1 MIVPSGWYV
10 VLEAQ
15 ELKAGRALGVK
26 RFGRDLVFWREAGG
40 KAVAMADL
48 CPHRSAKLSLGP
60 VQNGCLA
67 CPFHGFEFE
76 ASGACRLVPETEKAA
91 ANLQVETFN
100 CREEHGFIWLYW
112 EREPENHIA
121 DDAKKLAEKQLPWF
135 EALDEKNF
143 GPHCIARSVSDWPI
157 HISRCIENQLDYA
170 HLPYVH
176 RTTIGRGVDIRG
188 QRNFE
193 LSENS
198 IKLGFSEKNTEKGY
212 FHFLFP
218 NIWTLCILPGR
229 FHQMLAFVPVSE
241 TETRIYLRAYQKFI
255 NLPVLSP
262 LLHVLLASQNMKIL
276 GQDKAVVLSQ
286 RPNSSIEAEQEKLY
300 PSDRGIVWF
309 RKMWLEKIAAAAEKQ
324 PH

>member
-1 MIVPSGWYV
+1 MEVPSGWYV
-10 VLEAQ
+10 VLDAQ
-15 ELKAGRALGVK
+15 ELKGGRALGVK

-48 CPHRSAKLSLGP
+48 CPHRSAKLSLGT
-60 VQNGCLA
+60 VEDGCLA

-76 ASGACRLVPETEKAA
+76 ANGACRLVPETEKAA
-91 ANLQVETFN
+91 ANLQVETFS

-112 EREPENHIA
+112 GPEPDHLTESR
-121 DDAKKLAEKQLPWF
+121 LPWF

-143 GPHCIARSVSDWPI
+143 GPYSIARSVSDWPI

-188 QRNFE
+188 LRHFE
-193 LSENS
+193 LTENS
-198 IKLGFSEKNTEKGY
+198 IKLGFSEKASEKGY

-241 TETRIYLRAYQKFI
+241 TETRIYLRAYQNFI
-255 NLPVLSP
+255 NLPILSP
-262 LLHVLLASQNMKIL
+262 LLHALLSAQNMKIL

-300 PSDRGIVWF
+300 PSDRGIAWF
-309 RKMWLEKIAAAAEKQ
+309 RKMWLEKLQAENIGSISAMARK
-324 PH
+324 